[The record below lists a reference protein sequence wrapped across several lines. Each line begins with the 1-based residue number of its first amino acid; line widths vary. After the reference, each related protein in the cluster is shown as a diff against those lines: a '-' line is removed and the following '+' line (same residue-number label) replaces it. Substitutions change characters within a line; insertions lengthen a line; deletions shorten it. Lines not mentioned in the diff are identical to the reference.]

1 MPHQIGYVANNG
13 DYASAHYELLKTIK
27 EFAVSCGWQVLRWI
41 EPVNGAGHSEV
52 ILKGV
57 GYSGAEEIFV
67 GLATYESVTAD
78 YYNLVAATMVGYVP
92 ENDFYAQPGGV
103 YSGVP
108 AHNQRIDYWLTVN
121 PQRIA
126 AALKV
131 GTPVYE
137 SFYIGKF
144 FPYGRPDQY
153 PYPVVCGGM
162 LNGTP
167 ATRFSDATHSIPY
180 AGNRA
185 NLKLRNAVGWIQP
198 YGYPWG
204 SPLATAGTLL
214 RDTGGIYT
222 PMPVELHDNT
232 HNLYGFLDGIFYISG
247 FNNVVENTFSYAGH
261 DFVVMQDVWRTGHNS
276 YYALR
281 LDA

>member
-1 MPHQIGYVANNG
+1 MPHEIGYADNSG
-13 DYASAHYELLKTIK
+13 AYGSAHYEFVKRIKTYA
-27 EFAVSCGWQVLRWI
+27 ESCGWQVLRWV
-41 EPVNGAGHSEV
+41 EPDPVNNIAAEV
-52 ILKGV
+52 ILKGM

-67 GLATYESVTAD
+67 GVISYQNVNAD
-78 YYNLVAATMVGYVP
+78 YYNLCVGVFTGYVP
-92 ENDFYAQPGGV
+92 ENGFYAQPGGV

-126 AALKV
+126 CAMKV

-162 LNGTP
+162 LDG
-167 ATRFSDATHSIPY
+167 AAAVRFSDISHSIPY
-180 AGNRA
+180 SGNRA
-185 NLKLRNAVGWIQP
+185 ALKLRIPTGWIQP
-198 YGYPWG
+198 YGYPWY
-204 SPLATAGTLL
+204 SPLTGINSML

-222 PMPVELHDNT
+222 PIPIQLHLG
-232 HNLYGFLDGIFYISG
+232 NLWGYLDGIFYISG
-247 FNNVVENTFSYAGH
+247 FDNVVENTFTYDGKI
-261 DFVVMQDVWRTGHNS
+261 FLVMQDVYRTGHAN

-281 LDA
+281 LDN